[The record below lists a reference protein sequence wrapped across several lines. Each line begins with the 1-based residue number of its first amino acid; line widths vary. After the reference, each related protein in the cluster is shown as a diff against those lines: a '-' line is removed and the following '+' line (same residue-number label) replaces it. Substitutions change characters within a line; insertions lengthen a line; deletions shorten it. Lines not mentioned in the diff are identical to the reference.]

1 MAYNVTNI
9 KYKRPIHLVLNTK
22 VSQITGTN
30 KRSKNRCFC
39 NSMAGLFVLKLSQFV
54 LNNTEIVY

>member
-9 KYKRPIHLVLNTK
+9 KYERPIHLVLNTK

-30 KRSKNRCFC
+30 NRFTIDVSVIRWLVC
-39 NSMAGLFVLKLSQFV
+39 L
-54 LNNTEIVY
+54 Y

>member
-30 KRSKNRCFC
+30 NRFTIDV
-39 NSMAGLFVLKLSQFV
+39 SVIRWLVLFVLKLSQFV